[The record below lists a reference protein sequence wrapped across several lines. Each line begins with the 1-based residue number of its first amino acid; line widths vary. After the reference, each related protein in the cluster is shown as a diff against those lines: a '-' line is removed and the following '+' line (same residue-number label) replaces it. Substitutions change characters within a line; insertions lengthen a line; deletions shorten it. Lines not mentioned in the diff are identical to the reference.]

1 VSPVRFFALYRVYVD
16 EAGDRGLKPGA
27 SAHFVVSAVLVQD
40 ALETQ
45 ARSDLAGLRQELG
58 RQPGHVLH
66 FRKLSHLQKVRATQA
81 ASTLPSEAIT
91 NVIICKQHLQG
102 AGSAGQT
109 TIITRPDPMYL
120 WALRLLLER
129 VSWYI
134 RDHGGGTSI
143 VTFAHVK
150 RFKVQKLHDYRRA
163 LSLSDT
169 NIHWPSFDGHAFR
182 VSAPNAI
189 ELLQVAD
196 ITASALLDAVEPQY
210 GNVEDRYLRN
220 ISGKLYRYSNSP
232 VTSYGLKG
240 GCLDRRRFS

>member
-1 VSPVRFFALYRVYVD
+1 VAPVRFFALYRVYVD
-16 EAGDRGLKPGA
+16 EAGDRGLRPGA
-27 SAHFVVSAVLVQD
+27 STHFVVSAVLVQD
-40 ALETQ
+40 SSESQ
-45 ARSDLAGLRQELG
+45 VRSGLADLRQELG
-58 RQPGHVLH
+58 RHPGHVMH

-81 ASTLPSEAIT
+81 VASFPIESIT
-91 NVIICKQHLQG
+91 NVIVCKQHLQG
-102 AGSAGQT
+102 EGSPGQT

-134 RDHGGGTSI
+134 RDHGGGTSV

-163 LSLSDT
+163 LALSDT
-169 NIHWPSFDGHAFR
+169 NIHWPSFDGHQYK
-182 VSAPNAI
+182 VSAPNSI

-196 ITASALLDAVEPQY
+196 ITASALLDAVEPRY

-220 ISGKLYRYSNSP
+220 ISESFIATAPARSP
-232 VTSYGLKG
+232 RTG
-240 GCLDRRRFS
+240 